1 MATLW
6 QRLTGTA
13 PAPVERRSAVPQI
26 PVRSDTYVDTATAL
40 SLASVY
46 RSIQIIATPIS
57 KALPLET
64 FRYGGGLEVKIENP
78 VLVNNPSLSE
88 SRKDFLFSTVTSLAS
103 QGEAYWFKSYDSR
116 GQVNDLTLLPATAI
130 SPRLDGPTGM
140 SGNKVFDYM
149 GKTYTTRDIEQ
160 LKLFSMP
167 GNLRGMGPIQVASND
182 IATAVDLRNYASTWF
197 ASGGVPTG
205 VLKTGKMLT
214 KEQAE
219 EITTNWHTKQATRQ
233 LAVLSEGFDY
243 QAINATPQD
252 LMFTDVA
259 AQSTQTIARLF
270 GVPAR
275 LLLTGVDGT
284 SDTYAN
290 LSDEN
295 QQFYRHTLM
304 AYTNAIEDA
313 LSACLPRG
321 TSVRFNYEGL
331 YKADQKTRWEM
342 YDIATAGQA
351 WMTPDEVRAKEGL

>member
-6 QRLTGTA
+6 QRLTRTA
-13 PAPVERRSAVPQI
+13 PIERRAAVPNI
-26 PVRSDTYVDTATAL
+26 PVRSDTYVSTQTAL

-46 RSIQIIATPIS
+46 RAIQIIATPIS

-64 FRYGGGLEVKIENP
+64 YRYGGGLEQKIENP

-88 SRKDFLFSTVTSLAS
+88 SRKDFIFSTVTSLAIN
-103 QGEAYWFKSYDSR
+103 GEAFWFKSYDSR
-116 GQVNDLTLLPATAI
+116 GQVNDLTALDPTTI
-130 SPRLDGPTGM
+130 TPRLDGINGMTGA
-140 SGNKVFDYM
+140 KVFDYM
-149 GKTYTTRDIEQ
+149 GKTYTQRDIEHMR
-160 LKLFSMP
+160 LFTTV
-167 GNLRGMGPIQVASND
+167 GNLRGLGPIQAASND
-182 IATAVDLRNYASTWF
+182 IATALELRNFASTWF

-214 KEQAE
+214 KDQAD

-252 LMFTDVA
+252 LMFTQVA

-275 LLLTGVDGT
+275 LLLTGIDGS
-284 SDTYAN
+284 SDTYSN
-290 LSDEN
+290 LSDE
-295 QQFYRHTLM
+295 QQTFYRHTLM

-313 LSACLPRG
+313 LSNCLPRG
-321 TSVRFNYEGL
+321 TSVKFNYEGL
-331 YKADQKTRWEM
+331 YKADMKTRWEM
-342 YDIATAGQA
+342 YDIATGGQA
-351 WMTPDEVRAKEGL
+351 WLTPEEVRAKEGL

>member
-1 MATLW
+1 MASLW
-6 QRLTGTA
+6 QRLTGNV
-13 PAPVERRSAVPQI
+13 PIERRAAVPNI
-26 PVRSDTYVDTATAL
+26 PVRSDTYVSTSTAL

-64 FRYGGGLEVKIENP
+64 YRYGGGLEQKIENP

-88 SRKDFLFSTVTSLAS
+88 SRKDFIFSTVTSLAIN
-103 QGEAYWFKSYDSR
+103 GEAFWFKSYDSR
-116 GQVNDLTLLPATAI
+116 GQVNDLTALDPTAI
-130 SPRLDGPTGM
+130 TPRLDGINGMTGQ
-140 SGNKVFDYM
+140 KVFDYM
-149 GKTYTTRDIEQ
+149 GKTYTQRDIEHMR
-160 LKLFSMP
+160 LFTTV
-167 GNLRGMGPIQVASND
+167 GNLRGLGPIQAAGND
-182 IATAVDLRNYASTWF
+182 IATALDLRNFASTWF

-214 KEQAE
+214 KDQAD

-252 LMFTDVA
+252 LMFTNVA

-275 LLLTGVDGT
+275 LLLTGIDGS
-284 SDTYAN
+284 SDTYSN
-290 LSDEN
+290 LSDE
-295 QQFYRHTLM
+295 QQTFYRHTLM

-313 LSACLPRG
+313 LSNCLPRG
-321 TSVRFNYEGL
+321 TSVKFNYEGL
-331 YKADQKTRWEM
+331 YKADMKTRWEM
-342 YDIATAGQA
+342 YDIATGGIA
-351 WMTPDEVRAKEGL
+351 WLTPEEVRAKEGL

>member
-6 QRLTGTA
+6 QRITGTA
-13 PAPVERRSAVPQI
+13 PTVEKRTVAPPI
-26 PVRSDTYVDTATAL
+26 PIRSDTVVNTNSAL

-46 RSIQIIATPIS
+46 RAIQVIATPIS
-57 KALPLET
+57 KALPLESY
-64 FRYGGGLEVKIENP
+64 RYGGGLEVKIENP

-88 SRKDFLFSTVTSLAS
+88 SRKDFIFSTVTSLALH
-103 QGEAYWFKSYDSR
+103 GEAYWFKTYDSR
-116 GQVNDLTLLPATAI
+116 GQVNDLTLLVA
-130 SPRLDGPTGM
+130 SSVQPRLDGPTGM

-149 GKTYTTRDIEQ
+149 GRTYTTRDIEQ
-160 LKLFSMP
+160 LRLFSVA
-167 GNLRGMGPIQVASND
+167 GNLRGLGPIQAAAND
-182 IATAVDLRNYASTWF
+182 IGTALDLRNYAATWF

-219 EITTNWHTKQATRQ
+219 EITSNWHTKQATRQ

-252 LMFTDVA
+252 LMFTQVA

-313 LSACLPRG
+313 LSNCLPRG

-351 WMTPDEVRAKEGL
+351 WLTPEEVRAKEGL